1 MLTVA
6 ILAGGL
12 ATRLHPLTKKI
23 PKALLNVSGHP
34 FIFHQLLYLRK
45 QGIKK
50 VVLCVGHL
58 GEMIES
64 YVGDGSKFDL
74 EVVYSSDQTK
84 LLGTGGAIK
93 KAIPLLGEK
102 FFILYGDTFLP
113 ISFDIV
119 EKEFTKKKLSS
130 LMTILK
136 NNGKWDKSNVLL
148 KPNQLIEYNKQNP
161 SDDMNYIDYGL
172 SILNSYI
179 FDIYPKNY
187 FFDLSSVFEQLSN
200 KKQLW
205 GFEVYERF
213 YEIGT
218 SDSLKETE
226 NFISNLN
233 Y

>member
-1 MLTVA
+1 MLTIA
-6 ILAGGL
+6 ILSGGL
-12 ATRLHPLTKKI
+12 ATRLHPVTKKI

-34 FIFHQLLYLRK
+34 FIFHQLSYLRK

-74 EVVYSSDQTK
+74 EVVYSSDQNK

-93 KAIPLLGEK
+93 KAIPLLGEQ

-119 EKEFTKKKLSS
+119 EEEFTKKKLSS

-136 NNGKWDKSNVLL
+136 NKGKWDKSNVLL
-148 KPNQLIEYNKQNP
+148 KTKQLIEYNKKSP

-172 SILNSYI
+172 SILKSHI
-179 FDIYPKNY
+179 FDTYPENC
-187 FFDLSSVFEQLSN
+187 FFDLSSVFEQLS
-200 KKQLW
+200 KKNQLW

-213 YEIGT
+213 FEIGT
-218 SDSLKETE
+218 SNSLKETE
-226 NFISNLN
+226 NFISNLK

>member
-1 MLTVA
+1 
-6 ILAGGL
+6 
-12 ATRLHPLTKKI
+12 
-23 PKALLNVSGHP
+23 
-34 FIFHQLLYLRK
+34 
-45 QGIKK
+45 
-50 VVLCVGHL
+50 
-58 GEMIES
+58 
-64 YVGDGSKFDL
+64 
-74 EVVYSSDQTK
+74 
-84 LLGTGGAIK
+84 
-93 KAIPLLGEK
+93 
-102 FFILYGDTFLP
+102 
-113 ISFDIV
+113 
-119 EKEFTKKKLSS
+119 
-130 LMTILK
+130 MTILK